1 MTAIVL
7 MTGAKVFHEVW
18 CRCIKQ
24 HSDCAP
30 DFLHKLSWHHVS
42 GGICSYRNTT
52 QHMQQSTKTA
62 VAEVTESRWIEREW
76 SVGSVSVSGLV
87 SGVYS
92 VLRRVVLK
100 DSMLVVA
107 ANFQFNG

>member
-1 MTAIVL
+1 
-7 MTGAKVFHEVW
+7 
-18 CRCIKQ
+18 
-24 HSDCAP
+24 
-30 DFLHKLSWHHVS
+30 
-42 GGICSYRNTT
+42 
-52 QHMQQSTKTA
+52 MQQSTKTA
-62 VAEVTESRWIEREW
+62 LAEVTESRWIERER

-92 VLRRVVLK
+92 VLRRVVRK

>member
-1 MTAIVL
+1 M
-7 MTGAKVFHEVW
+7 
-18 CRCIKQ
+18 
-24 HSDCAP
+24 
-30 DFLHKLSWHHVS
+30 
-42 GGICSYRNTT
+42 
-52 QHMQQSTKTA
+52 
-62 VAEVTESRWIEREW
+62 ESRWIERER

-92 VLRRVVLK
+92 VLRRVVRK